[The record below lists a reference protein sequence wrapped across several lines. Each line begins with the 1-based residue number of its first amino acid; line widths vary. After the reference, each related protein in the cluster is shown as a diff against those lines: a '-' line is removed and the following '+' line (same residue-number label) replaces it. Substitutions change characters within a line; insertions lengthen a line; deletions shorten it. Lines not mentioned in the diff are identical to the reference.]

1 MNRLSRNLLVVL
13 LSTVVATGP
22 STDIAY
28 AANTTQLS
36 QTINAGTLG
45 VDIVDSSGNSVASPT
60 VGFGAVTF
68 SFDQQSGSGTLGAS
82 SQKIRLSNGRQP
94 PAAAWTL
101 SVAGSAPSA
110 LWTSGGDT
118 FDFNNATAANGIM
131 TVNPGTGTITPTNSY
146 TSTGVTL
153 GSSNTFLQGTR
164 DSLTVLQGSTSA
176 SQPGRWDLTGVSLS
190 NTIPATQP
198 PGTYTLTLVL
208 TAS

>member
-1 MNRLSRNLLVVL
+1 MLGRTLLISI
-13 LSTVVATGP
+13 LSTAVAIWP
-22 STDIAY
+22 FADLAY

-45 VDIVDSSGNSVASPT
+45 VDVVDGSGNSVGSPT

-68 SFDQQSGSGTLGAS
+68 SFDQQTGSGTLGTS
-82 SQKIRLSNGRQP
+82 SQKIRLSNGRQA

-118 FDFNNATAANGIM
+118 FDFNNATAANGVM
-131 TVNPGTGTITPTNSY
+131 TVDPSTGTITPTNSY
-146 TSTGVTL
+146 TATGVTL
-153 GSSNTFLQGTR
+153 GSSNTFLQATR
-164 DSLTVLQGSTSA
+164 DSLTILQGSTSA
-176 SQPGRWDLTGVSLS
+176 SQPGRWDLAGITLS

-198 PGTYTLTLVL
+198 PGTYTVTLVL
-208 TAS
+208 TVS